1 MNIDP
6 FTIPCAFCQST
17 LFLQDVSTDDEELI
31 CCESC
36 ATIVS
41 PNIFIS
47 GGINALAGK
56 LARRGIHIEDMSY
69 GKSPSWAWASDKG
82 SKMGTSFKTFEEAV
96 LDSWETLKG
105 KENENAY

>member
-1 MNIDP
+1 MTIDP

-41 PNIFIS
+41 PKIFIF

-56 LARRGIHIEDMSY
+56 LMKENFFVEPHPLSIKPKWTWCMDRRKYTHKQFDS
-69 GKSPSWAWASDKG
+69 
-82 SKMGTSFKTFEEAV
+82 FEEAV
-96 LDSWETLKG
+96 LDAWETLKREE
-105 KENENAY
+105 K

>member
-1 MNIDP
+1 MNIDS
-6 FTIPCAFCQST
+6 FTIPCPFCQST

-56 LARRGIHIEDMSY
+56 LMKENIFVESHLLSIKPKWTWCMDRRKYTHKQFDS
-69 GKSPSWAWASDKG
+69 
-82 SKMGTSFKTFEEAV
+82 FEEAV
-96 LDSWETLKG
+96 LDAWETLKREE
-105 KENENAY
+105 K

>member
-1 MNIDP
+1 MTIDP

-41 PNIFIS
+41 PNIFIQ
-47 GGINALAGK
+47 K
-56 LARRGIHIEDMSY
+56 HR
-69 GKSPSWAWASDKG
+69 K
-82 SKMGTSFKTFEEAV
+82 TSAFMPEI
-96 LDSWETLKG
+96 
-105 KENENAY
+105 